1 MSFATTYA
9 LGQAACYFLGR
20 RKAGASDPAGVA
32 KVYEDALSSALRL
45 TRERGITNPN
55 LRQAQ

>member
-9 LGQAACYFLGR
+9 LGKAACYFLKR

-32 KVYEDALSSALRL
+32 QTYKGALGAALRL
-45 TRERGITNPN
+45 ARERGISKPQV
-55 LRQAQ
+55 RKS